1 MSVPIPNVKVI
12 ALFLPILAILLT
24 ACRMLL
30 QLRSRTFRV
39 DDGWATFSS
48 VGLFIFSVCT
58 FVSLG
63 HVGGATAVA
72 LDYLV
77 SELFYTVLWSARLSI
92 LLSLAQPSLGRST
105 RGKTFVYST
114 ASGFILFWI
123 ILFAQTF
130 WVCETASEWK
140 HSPPQRCPK
149 SMGIAI
155 AQLTTGVAANAALL
169 VLPATFL
176 FDASLTNKQRVH
188 MICTIVATVFA
199 AVASLVHGY
208 FTLRVGGLPEL
219 VLAIIEASATL
230 MACSAAILATAVLDL
245 IKKPSPSDR
254 WIMTS
259 SFNTLSPTFSTDTVK
274 TVHLSPRSGTSVSY
288 EGNTPFRKSP
298 SLWGPNGAGVHI
310 TEEKVSVLHF
320 PTPAVLKRSV

>member
-1 MSVPIPNVKVI
+1 MSVPILNVK
-12 ALFLPILAILLT
+12 AILLT

-30 QLRSRTFRV
+30 RLRSRTFRM

-63 HVGGATAVA
+63 HVEGVTAIA

-77 SELFYTVLWSARLSI
+77 SELFYTVIWY
-92 LLSLAQPSLGRST
+92 T
-105 RGKTFVYST
+105 
-114 ASGFILFWI
+114 
-123 ILFAQTF
+123 LFAQTF
-130 WVCETASEWK
+130 W
-140 HSPPQRCPK
+140 HSAPQRCPK
-149 SMGIAI
+149 STGIAI

-188 MICTIVATVFA
+188 MICTIAAVAFA

-230 MACSAAILATAVLDL
+230 MACSAAIIATAVLDL

-259 SFNTLSPTFSTDTVK
+259 SFNALSPTFSTDTVK

-320 PTPAVLKRSV
+320 PTPAVLKRSA

>member
-1 MSVPIPNVKVI
+1 M
-12 ALFLPILAILLT
+12 
-24 ACRMLL
+24 
-30 QLRSRTFRV
+30 

-63 HVGGATAVA
+63 HVEGVTAIA

-77 SELFYTVLWSARLSI
+77 SELFYTVICHTAFGAAKMSKEHGHSHRPTDKYVFYHLFVRWF
-92 LLSLAQPSLGRST
+92 ST
-105 RGKTFVYST
+105 RIS
-114 ASGFILFWI
+114 A
-123 ILFAQTF
+123 
-130 WVCETASEWK
+130 
-140 HSPPQRCPK
+140 
-149 SMGIAI
+149 
-155 AQLTTGVAANAALL
+155 GVAANAALL

-188 MICTIVATVFA
+188 MICTIAAVAFA

-230 MACSAAILATAVLDL
+230 MACSAAIIATAVLDL

-259 SFNTLSPTFSTDTVK
+259 SFNALSPTFSTDTVK

-320 PTPAVLKRSV
+320 PTPAVLKRSA

>member
-1 MSVPIPNVKVI
+1 MSVSIPNVKVV

-30 QLRSRTFRV
+30 RLRSKTFRM
-39 DDGWATFSS
+39 DDGWATSSS
-48 VGLFIFSVCT
+48 VGLIVFSVCT
-58 FVSLG
+58 FASLG
-63 HVGGATAVA
+63 HVEGATAIA

-77 SELFYTVLWSARLSI
+77 SELFYTVLWTARLSI
-92 LLSLAQPSLGRST
+92 LFSLAQPMSCQST
-105 RGKTFVYST
+105 RGKAFLYST
-114 ASGFILFWI
+114 AAVFIIFWVI
-123 ILFAQTF
+123 PFAGTF

-140 HSPPQRCPK
+140 HSVPQRCPK
-149 SMGIAI
+149 SAGIAI
-155 AQLTTGVAANAALL
+155 AQLTTGVAANAALF

-208 FTLRVGGLPEL
+208 FVLRVGGLPEL
-219 VLAIIEASATL
+219 VLAIIEVSATL
-230 MACSAAILATAVLDL
+230 VACSAAIIVTAVLDL

-259 SFNTLSPTFSTDTVK
+259 SFNALSPTFSTDTVK

-298 SLWGPNGAGVHI
+298 SLWGPNGAGVHV

-320 PTPAVLKRSV
+320 PTPAALKGSV